1 MLKSRTL
8 GSTYFM
14 AARLIL
20 FHLFLYFCAF
30 YKKTDMSECNH
41 NCQGC
46 GKQDCGSRD
55 MHESPN
61 ALSNIKKVIGIVSG
75 KGGVGKSSVTSL
87 LAVGL
92 RRKGYRVGILD
103 ADVTGPSIPKMFN
116 LHEMVRGT
124 EQGVYPAETS
134 TGIKVISSNLLI
146 ADEKSPVI
154 WRGPMVAGMVKQ
166 FWTEVI
172 WENIDFLLIDMP
184 PGTGDVPLTVF
195 QTIALDGILM
205 ITSPQDLVG
214 LIVSKAVNMAGMMN
228 IPVLGLIENYSY
240 VKCPHC
246 GENIPMFGESKAES
260 VAEEFKI
267 KLLAK
272 MPVDPEMAGLC
283 DNGEIENV
291 ENDSLANVIDM
302 LESLEVAQ

>member
-1 MLKSRTL
+1 
-8 GSTYFM
+8 
-14 AARLIL
+14 
-20 FHLFLYFCAF
+20 
-30 YKKTDMSECNH
+30 MSECNH

-46 GKQDCGSRD
+46 NQHDCGSRD
-55 MHESPN
+55 MHEKPN

-87 LAVGL
+87 LAVEL

-103 ADVTGPSIPKMFN
+103 ADITGPSIPKMFN
-116 LHEMVRGT
+116 LHEMVRGS
-124 EQGVYPAETS
+124 EQGVYPAETE

-154 WRGPMVAGMVKQ
+154 WRGPMIAGMVKQ

-195 QTIALDGILM
+195 QTITLDGILM

-214 LIVSKAVNMAGMMN
+214 LIVSKAVNMAEMMN
-228 IPVLGLIENYSY
+228 VPILGLIENYSY
-240 VKCPHC
+240 AICPHC
-246 GENIPMFGESKAES
+246 NEKISLFGKSKAES
-260 VAEEFKI
+260 VAKDFNI
-267 KLLAK
+267 NLLAK
-272 MPVDPEMAGLC
+272 MPIDSKMAELC
-283 DNGEIENV
+283 DNGEIEKV
-291 ENDSLANVIDM
+291 ENNSLMAVIDL
-302 LESLEVAQ
+302 LESMEISE